1 MANSVEIRSR
11 VGYLPQD
18 PRFYEFMT
26 ARQTLDFTAKF
37 FFSGPQQAIDQRIT
51 EMLELVGL
59 RDKADRPIKGFS
71 GGERQRLGIA
81 QAQVNYPD
89 LLILDE
95 PAAALDPLGRRDV
108 QALIWVGV
116 VNMSIASVIW
126 GSSEDAP
133 AGIALYA
140 LFSCLFPTIAII
152 IILQDAII
160 GEKELGTAAWVLSK
174 PVSPTAF
181 VVAKLIA
188 HSVGVLATMTL
199 LPGLV
204 AYIQISLAGGTWLNP
219 LNFVAGMG
227 VIWLY
232 QLFFLTLTLMLGVL
246 NDKRAAVIG
255 IPLALA
261 FGTQLLLGIV
271 PALQYVLP
279 WRLAVGAENETLS
292 VIESVISGAEPFS
305 WLPVM
310 AVAGFVV
317 LFTAVAIHRFQREE
331 F

>member
-1 MANSVEIRSR
+1 MAANETFQLVSERGWRRGLSNLLRAEMGGWWKTNSWW
-11 VGYLPQD
+11 
-18 PRFYEFMT
+18 
-26 ARQTLDFTAKF
+26 
-37 FFSGPQQAIDQRIT
+37 
-51 EMLELVGL
+51 
-59 RDKADRPIKGFS
+59 
-71 GGERQRLGIA
+71 
-81 QAQVNYPD
+81 
-89 LLILDE
+89 
-95 PAAALDPLGRRDV
+95 V

-133 AGIALYA
+133 EGIALYA

-160 GEKELGTAAWVLSK
+160 GEKESGTAAWVLSK
-174 PVSPTAF
+174 PVSSTAF

-188 HSVGVLATMTL
+188 HSLGVLVTMTL
-199 LPGLV
+199 LPGIV
-204 AYIQISLAGGTWLNP
+204 AYVQISLAGGTWLNP

-246 NDKRAAVIG
+246 NDQRAAVIG

-261 FGTQLLLGIV
+261 FGTQLLISAV

-279 WRLAVGAENETLS
+279 WRLAVGVENETLS
-292 VIESVISGAEPFS
+292 VVESVILGTAPFS
-305 WLPVM
+305 WLPVA

-317 LFTAVAIHRFQREE
+317 LFTAVSIHQFRKEE

>member
-1 MANSVEIRSR
+1 M
-11 VGYLPQD
+11 
-18 PRFYEFMT
+18 MT
-26 ARQTLDFTAKF
+26 TNNTFQLVNERGWRRGLGNLLRA
-37 FFSGPQQAIDQRIT
+37 
-51 EMLELVGL
+51 EMGTWW
-59 RDKADRPIKGFS
+59 KTS
-71 GGERQRLGIA
+71 SWW
-81 QAQVNYPD
+81 
-89 LLILDE
+89 
-95 PAAALDPLGRRDV
+95 V

-116 VNMSIASVIW
+116 VNVSIASVIW
-126 GSSEDAP
+126 GSAKNAP
-133 AGIALYA
+133 EGLALFA

-152 IILQDAII
+152 VILQDAII

-174 PVSPTAF
+174 PVSRTAF

-188 HSVGVLATMTL
+188 HSLGVLVTMTL

-219 LNFVAGMG
+219 LNFIAGLG

-246 NDKRAAVIG
+246 NDQRAAVIG

-261 FGTQLLLGIV
+261 FGTQLLIGMV
-271 PALQYVLP
+271 PALQFVLP

-292 VIESVISGAEPFS
+292 VIESVILGTAPFS
-305 WLPVM
+305 WLPVV
-310 AVAGFVV
+310 AVAAFVV
-317 LFTAVAIHRFQREE
+317 GFTAVAIHQFQREE

>member
-1 MANSVEIRSR
+1 MAANEAFQLVNERGWR
-11 VGYLPQD
+11 RGLNNLLH
-18 PRFYEFMT
+18 
-26 ARQTLDFTAKF
+26 A
-37 FFSGPQQAIDQRIT
+37 
-51 EMLELVGL
+51 EM
-59 RDKADRPIKGFS
+59 
-71 GGERQRLGIA
+71 GGWWKTSAWWI
-81 QAQVNYPD
+81 
-89 LLILDE
+89 
-95 PAAALDPLGRRDV
+95 

-126 GSSEDAP
+126 SSAEDAP
-133 AGIALYA
+133 EGIALYA

-152 IILQDAII
+152 VILQDAII

-174 PVSPTAF
+174 PVSRTAF

-188 HSVGVLATMTL
+188 HSLGVLVTMTL

-204 AYIQISLAGGTWLNP
+204 AYIQISLAGSEWLNP
-219 LNFVAGMG
+219 LNFVAGMS

-261 FGTQLLLGIV
+261 FGTQLLIGIV

-292 VIESVISGAEPFS
+292 VIESIILGAEPFS
-305 WLPVM
+305 WLPVV
-310 AVAGFVV
+310 AVAGFVA
-317 LFTAVAIHRFQREE
+317 LFTAVSIHQFQREE